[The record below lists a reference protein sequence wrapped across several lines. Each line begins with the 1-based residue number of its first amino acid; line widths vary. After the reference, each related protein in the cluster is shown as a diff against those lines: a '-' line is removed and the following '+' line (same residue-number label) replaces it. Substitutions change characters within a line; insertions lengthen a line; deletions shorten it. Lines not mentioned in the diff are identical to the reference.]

1 MLRSRRRFL
10 QKVADRLKE
19 GSKVV
24 VTDVDHR
31 NVWRMK
37 RRLAELSGR
46 SIEADA
52 VTYKG
57 MDAYE
62 FYAKNS
68 S

>member
-10 QKVADRLKE
+10 QKVADRLKD

-46 SIEADA
+46 SVEADP

-57 MDAYE
+57 TDAYE
-62 FYAKNS
+62 FYVKNG
-68 S
+68 